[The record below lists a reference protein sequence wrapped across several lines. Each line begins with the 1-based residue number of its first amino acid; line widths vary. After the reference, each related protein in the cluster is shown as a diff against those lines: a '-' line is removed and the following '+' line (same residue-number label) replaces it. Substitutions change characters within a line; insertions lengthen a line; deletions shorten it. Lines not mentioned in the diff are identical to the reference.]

1 MAKLNTPKGKLVRK
15 LGVNIFGNPKFDK
28 LLSRKGYRPGQHGQ
42 SRKRFTT
49 YSTQLKEKQKIKFM
63 YGMLEKQFRN
73 YFKKA
78 SQMKGETGLNLLV
91 LLESRLDNVVYKLGF
106 APSRPSA
113 RQLVNH
119 AHFMVNGKRVNI
131 PSYRLKPGDTIQVRD
146 KSKKLDIILDS
157 IKMIKGDLNVSNI
170 IIRATNEMANTIKKE
185 KILIILKSD
194 FLTLSALVFLFLI
207 RVLRLKE
214 PLLGLEFHYS

>member
-1 MAKLNTPKGKLVRK
+1 MAKLNTPRGKLVRK

-28 LLSRKGYRPGQHGQ
+28 LLSRKGYGPGQHGQ

-78 SQMKGETGLNLLV
+78 SQMKGETGFNLLI

-119 AHFMVNGKRVNI
+119 AHFMVNSKKVNI
-131 PSYRLKPGDTIQVRD
+131 PSYRLKPGDIIQVRD
-146 KSKKLDIILDS
+146 KSKKLDIVLDS
-157 IKMIKGDLNVSNI
+157 IKMIKGDLNVSWLSLDKTKMVGTFVNYPERQEI
-170 IIRATNEMANTIKKE
+170 DMTINEQ
-185 KILIILKSD
+185 
-194 FLTLSALVFLFLI
+194 LV
-207 RVLRLKE
+207 VE
-214 PLLGLEFHYS
+214 YYSR